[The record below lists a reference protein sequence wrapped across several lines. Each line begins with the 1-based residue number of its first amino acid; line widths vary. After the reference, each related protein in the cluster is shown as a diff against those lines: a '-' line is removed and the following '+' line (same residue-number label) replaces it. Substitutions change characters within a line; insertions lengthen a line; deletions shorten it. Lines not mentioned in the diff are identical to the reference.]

1 MAPVSKLFY
10 FLKSCGLETWHIAP
24 GQTDWQ
30 PGQCLFTSKPSWVA
44 EELPGNDGAYWA
56 PTLVNSRMM
65 YYSVASMNDDDAQ
78 CIGMARATGTA
89 PNLSWTDS
97 GDPIT
102 CSFNP
107 ESNGDI
113 NMPNAIDPAVFIDDN
128 GSMYLIYGGGRI
140 WMTQLDPE
148 TGE

>member
-1 MAPVSKLFY
+1 
-10 FLKSCGLETWHIAP
+10 
-24 GQTDWQ
+24 
-30 PGQCLFTSKPSWVA
+30 
-44 EELPGNDGAYWA
+44 
-56 PTLVNSRMM
+56 
-65 YYSVASMNDDDAQ
+65 MNDDDAQ

-148 TGE
+148 TGKYKKVVTKNIL

>member
-1 MAPVSKLFY
+1 
-10 FLKSCGLETWHIAP
+10 
-24 GQTDWQ
+24 
-30 PGQCLFTSKPSWVA
+30 
-44 EELPGNDGAYWA
+44 
-56 PTLVNSRMM
+56 
-65 YYSVASMNDDDAQ
+65 MNDDDAQ

-113 NMPNAIDPAVFIDDN
+113 NIPNAIDPAVFIDDN

-140 WMTQLDPE
+140 WMTELDPE
-148 TGE
+148 TGQYIYNFVGTWGKGVRDRDVTPIYN